1 MTLKFYSLFSL
12 LFVVLLGN
20 FVYFFVSNESVSFEV
35 FGTQYNAYPVA
46 VLIVL
51 PIILFYAINIVLMSL
66 SSIQNYLKLRKY
78 EKDFENL
85 KEAFYNAY
93 LFKDKKF
100 EYKTARYKLLGD
112 LVEST
117 IMRPKPHAVIEDN
130 AKIQSVFT
138 EIEKLE
144 LSEVAD
150 LKRFSLSKDNPL
162 MIQNAKNHLR
172 TDGESAQKVLDNAS
186 HYDDATVKEA
196 FATFAFTA
204 SLNDL
209 LKYKR
214 FVSIRSLLQIINRV
228 NAEENPLELSLEN
241 VLEFSRNVTQAIN
254 SLGFIEI
261 AMHVR
266 TALIPEERI
275 KLFETLSEEGFE
287 VSEALLYTLL
297 DLEMIDMARELLE
310 NYEEKDFPKYRAFI
324 ALKDSGY
331 SCNIDLI
338 VT

>member
-1 MTLKFYSLFSL
+1 MTLKFYTLFSL

-20 FVYFFVSNESVSFEV
+20 FVYFFISKESVTLEV
-35 FGTQYNAYPVA
+35 LGTQYSAYPVA

-51 PIILFYAINIVLMSL
+51 PIILFYAINVVLMSVSTL
-66 SSIQNYLKLRKY
+66 QNYLKLRKY
-78 EKDFENL
+78 ESDFENL
-85 KEAFYNAY
+85 KDAFYSAY
-93 LFKDKKF
+93 LFKDKKYS
-100 EYKTARYKLLGD
+100 YKTDRYRLLGD
-112 LVEST
+112 LVQST
-117 IMRPKPHAVIEDN
+117 IMKPKPHAVIEDS

-144 LSEVAD
+144 MDEVAD
-150 LKRFSLSKDNPL
+150 LKRFSLSKNNPL
-162 MIQNAKNHLR
+162 MIQNAKNRLR
-172 TDGESAQKVLDNAS
+172 TDDKSAEKVLDNAS

-196 FATFAFTA
+196 FATFAHTA
-204 SLNDL
+204 TLPEL
-209 LKYKR
+209 LKYKE

-228 NAEENPLELSLEN
+228 NSQENALELSLEDI
-241 VLEFSRNVTQAIN
+241 LELSRNVTQAIN

-261 AMHVR
+261 AMSVR
-266 TALIPEERI
+266 TALIPEERM

-287 VSEALLYTLL
+287 VSEALLYTFL

-338 VT
+338 VS